1 MSPMSALC
9 KICLYYNPG
18 DKTCGRSIVA
28 VSKGKVYHDYA
39 KAVRLDKN
47 RCGPQGKWYDEV
59 MGPDGLSKKTILDD
73 LFEDFD
79 M

>member
-1 MSPMSALC
+1 MSSMSALC

-28 VSKGKVYHDYA
+28 VDKGRVFHDYA
-39 KAVRLDKN
+39 KSVRLNKN
-47 RCGPQGKWYDEV
+47 QCGPQGKWFAEV
-59 MGPDGLSKKTILDD
+59 MGPDGLSHKSPVDE
-73 LFEDFD
+73 LFDSFD